1 MPVRSSQAST
11 DEMPLLLF
19 FYSVSLL
26 RNFTV
31 SRLPFSGT
39 GGVIWALAILV
50 AIAIADYEQV
60 DAGISGGSI
69 GESVGLEPTT
79 GTQSHAAMSGAG
91 AKEEEPESES
101 KLAADGP

>member
-1 MPVRSSQAST
+1 MR
-11 DEMPLLLF
+11 LLG
-19 FYSVSLL
+19 
-26 RNFTV
+26 
-31 SRLPFSGT
+31 FSGT
-39 GGVIWALAILV
+39 GGVTWALAILV